1 MRSPHDQLPA
11 VEMIRGPSTLD
22 FDAPAEVTSPRLCD
36 PPGESDWTTHCFELI
51 QEPHGPPTLSTP
63 FIDKH
68 RAVFA
73 PGKFVIDQFEPD
85 GVFRVDADLPVG
97 RLTHRDRW

>member
-1 MRSPHDQLPA
+1 VANRDRLATRSEELKRSRHDQLPA

-22 FDAPAEVTSPRLCD
+22 VDAPAEVTPPRLCD
-36 PPGESDWTTHCFELI
+36 PRDESDWM
-51 QEPHGPPTLSTP
+51 STP
-63 FIDKH
+63 FIEKR

-73 PGKFVIDQFEPD
+73 PGKFVIDQFEPG

-97 RLTHRDRW
+97 RLTRRDRW